1 MGDRFGLSEDI
12 ATIFNGERKA
22 EDDDDDDDAE
32 KIIDIILANA
42 FFFFLSFAFSLSF
55 FLSSSSEAFMGR
67 RNINIILIDSSRL
80 KEIYSSD

>member
-22 EDDDDDDDAE
+22 EDDDDDDAE